1 MTATSN
7 RSTRGTTRTDG
18 SPSSSKTSVS
28 KAAKPSSFKSLGL
41 HPSVLKALDE
51 MGFDTPTPIQRDS
64 VPPAIEGRDVL
75 ACAATG
81 SGKTAAFLLPI
92 LQRLIDDPTRGIT
105 RALVL
110 TPTRELAAQ
119 IVEHF
124 EKLARHT
131 RLRAAAIYGGVGM
144 QPQVKA
150 FRDGVDLLVACPGR
164 LLDHFQHDYAALDDL
179 EVLVLDEVDRMLDMG
194 FLPDVKRVLRHLPD
208 DYDQAL
214 FFSATLPKPIVA
226 LAHDLL
232 DDPVT
237 LSVER
242 RSKPAE
248 GVTQTLWP
256 VREELKKHLLLEFFE
271 RDMLD
276 EVLVFTRTKH
286 RANRLADWLCKRGIE
301 ADRIHGNRSQAQRT
315 KALEGF
321 KNGTVRVLVATDIAA
336 RGIDVSEL
344 SHVVNFDVPNVP
356 EDYIHRVGRTAR
368 AGATGDAFTFVAP
381 ADEGYVRSIE
391 GAVAAK
397 IQRRTLDGFDY
408 SAAAQEN
415 LEIPL
420 RERLAQHRAKRR
432 EASDRK
438 REKDVRAGEGTDGR
452 APSSR
457 RRRPKRAAAGRQET
471 PAASGGPARGADSGR
486 SAGAGRSQ
494 GGRPQEGRSQGGRSQ
509 VGRSQGGR
517 SHEGRSQDGR
527 AQGGRS
533 QGGRSQEGRSQDG
546 RSQGGRA
553 QGGRSQDGRAQ
564 GGRSQDGRSQGG
576 RAQGARPSQGR
587 DGAAAPSGPSR
598 RRGGRGRGRGA
609 SAPSMSR

>member
-1 MTATSN
+1 MTATLKRSAAGTN
-7 RSTRGTTRTDG
+7 RARG
-18 SPSSSKTSVS
+18 SASSKSTSQ
-28 KAAKPSSFKSLGL
+28 ATSFKSLGL

-51 MGFDTPTPIQRDS
+51 MGFDRPTPIQRDS

-92 LQRLIDDPTRGIT
+92 LQRLIEDPTRGIT

-131 RLRAAAIYGGVGM
+131 RLRAAAVYGGVGM
-144 QPQVKA
+144 NPQIKA
-150 FRDGVDLLVACPGR
+150 FRDGVDLIVACPGR

-214 FFSATLPKPIVA
+214 FFSATLPKPIVS

-256 VREELKKHLLLEFFE
+256 VRENLKKQLLLEFFE

-286 RANRLADWLCKRGIE
+286 RANRLAEWLGKRGIA

-321 KNGTVRVLVATDIAA
+321 KKGTVRVLVATDIAA

-368 AGATGDAFTFVAP
+368 AGATGDAFTFVTP
-381 ADEGYVRSIE
+381 ADEGYIRSIE
-391 GAVAAK
+391 GAVAAR

-408 SAAAQEN
+408 SAADDEK
-415 LEIPL
+415 LEIPV

-432 EASDRK
+432 EAADRK
-438 REKDVRAGEGTDGR
+438 REKEQRASENGGGR
-452 APSSR
+452 ASSDR
-457 RRRPKRAAAGRQET
+457 RRRPKRSGAKNGGRDGQGSPRT
-471 PAASGGPARGADSGR
+471 DARRTDTRSSNGQGDGSRSSGR
-486 SAGAGRSQ
+486 PQKGRSQ
-494 GGRPQEGRSQGGRSQ
+494 GGQAQGRRGEGASAQGRRPQGGRPE
-509 VGRSQGGR
+509 GGR
-517 SHEGRSQDGR
+517 PAVGSSE
-527 AQGGRS
+527 GGR
-533 QGGRSQEGRSQDG
+533 
-546 RSQGGRA
+546 
-553 QGGRSQDGRAQ
+553 
-564 GGRSQDGRSQGG
+564 
-576 RAQGARPSQGR
+576 
-587 DGAAAPSGPSR
+587 PSR
-598 RRGGRGRGRGA
+598 RRRGRGRGA
-609 SAPSMSR
+609 STPSMSR